1 MNCRIG
7 AQLTTLR
14 FGGTSFRQSPFGH
27 QSWGSRVAAYTPTT
41 EVQYGPHGAPTDG
54 NLQSI
59 SAMPVYKDKSHEELR
74 WVDYQVGDKGT
85 LLKICQNSEI
95 LMLHTANNNK

>member
-7 AQLTTLR
+7 AQSTTLR
-14 FGGTSFRQSPFGH
+14 FGGTSIRQSPFGS

-41 EVQYGPHGAPTDG
+41 EFQNGAPTAG
-54 NLQSI
+54 NLQSL

-74 WVDYQVGDKGT
+74 WMDYQVGDKGK
-85 LLKICQNSEI
+85 LLKTCQNSEI
-95 LMLHTANNNK
+95 LMLLTANNNK